1 MSIART
7 LGALALVALGLTGC
21 GGPEGTYKLDKAEV
35 KKAMEADIAKMPEK
49 EQGMAKL
56 GLAMIDAIDM
66 SIDILPGGK
75 LKAKSSMPSFDKA
88 KPPKTE
94 EKDGTWKKEGDS
106 LVLDNGD
113 GKPMTCAKAGNKLTC
128 AGSKKGEPALVFV
141 KG

>member
-66 SIDILPGGK
+66 SIGELRDG
-75 LKAKSSMPSFDKA
+75 PSELDGDAFD
-88 KPPKTE
+88 
-94 EKDGTWKKEGDS
+94 WGDRS
-106 LVLDNGD
+106 LANYRHPQYWTV
-113 GKPMTCAKAGNKLTC
+113 
-128 AGSKKGEPALVFV
+128 
-141 KG
+141 